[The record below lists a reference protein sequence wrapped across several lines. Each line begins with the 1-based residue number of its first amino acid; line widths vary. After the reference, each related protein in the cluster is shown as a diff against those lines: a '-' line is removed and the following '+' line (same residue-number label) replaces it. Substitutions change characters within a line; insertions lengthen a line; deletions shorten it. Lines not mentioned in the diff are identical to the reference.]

1 MFEEL
6 FARSSTIER
15 FRAAPLAADRL
26 RFLQHLRDG
35 GAKPSTLQAIAAS
48 QLGLVGLVDFS
59 VHDTVRTADVE
70 AAARDW
76 ARPEGRRYH
85 GPASPEATA
94 AFVRHAVRWLRF
106 LGRLEEPN
114 EVRHPHT
121 AEVAAFAEWMREG
134 RGLSEETIHTYCA
147 AADEFFDWLSTFDIA
162 LSSVSITDIDRAVSA
177 KSANKHLSRTTTR
190 NYAVRVRAFFRFAED
205 QGWCMRSMARGIIP
219 PRVYPDESVPAG
231 LKRNDIQRLLAST
244 VGDRPVD
251 KRDRAILMLLTA
263 YGLRSGEVRGLQL
276 DDLDWEKESVRV
288 RRPKPGRTHLYPLSR
303 GVGQAILRY
312 VLDVRPSRPERTLF
326 FTLSAP
332 IRPLTRVALASM
344 VSRRLD
350 RLGIIAR
357 RRGPHALRHA
367 AAQHLLDQGMSM
379 KVIGDFL
386 GHRDPSSTAVYA
398 KLDLNALREV
408 ADFKLEG
415 LA

>member
-6 FARSSTIER
+6 FAKSRAIEKY
-15 FRAAPLAADRL
+15 RAAPLAEERV
-26 RFLQHLRDG
+26 RFLQYLRDG
-35 GAKPSTLQAIAAS
+35 GAKPSTLQAIAAN
-48 QLGLVGLVDFS
+48 QLGFVCHVDLTNS
-59 VHDTVRTADVE
+59 DTVSTSDIEVATKE
-70 AAARDW
+70 W

-94 AFVRHAVRWLRF
+94 LFVGHAIQWLRF
-106 LGRLEEPN
+106 LGRLEEPKG
-114 EVRHPHT
+114 VRHPHT
-121 AEVAAFAEWMREG
+121 AEVGAFAEWMRRD
-134 RGLSEETIHTYCA
+134 RGLSEDTICTYCA

-177 KSANKHLSRTTTR
+177 KSANGHLSRTTIR
-190 NYAVRVRAFFRFAED
+190 NYTVRVRAFFRFAED
-205 QGWCMRSMARGIIP
+205 QGWCMRGMARGIIP
-219 PRVYPDESVPAG
+219 QRVYPDESVPAG
-231 LKRNDIQRLLAST
+231 LKRNDILCLLAST

-276 DDLDWEKESVRV
+276 DDLDWEKESIRV

-332 IRPLTRVALASM
+332 IRPLTRVALPSM

-408 ADFKLEG
+408 ADFNLEG